1 MKKKIMI
8 VVLGISLT
16 QSLQAESFDDPLL
29 FEESHQVLN
38 DIQVVAEPKKQTISV
53 LAAIR
58 LAPRYVYEAHVKQ
71 LGTKFYALVASFFQS
86 KKRNKW

>member
-8 VVLGISLT
+8 VVLGVSLS

-29 FEESHQVLN
+29 FEERHHVLS
-38 DIQVVAEPKKQTISV
+38 DIQIVSEPKKQTLSV
-53 LAAIR
+53 LAALK

-71 LGTKFYALVASFFQS
+71 LGTKFYAFVASFFQN
-86 KKRNKW
+86 KKRI